1 MKKSSIWT
9 HWDGIWSTRTPLG
22 SNVCEV
28 PDMKKITPA
37 QSEVP
42 TTFFHIS
49 HDNWSSSLT
58 SVSQDALDAVL
69 GPPLVVLQLFLLHFL
84 FILLIVAFPPE
95 LTPHAAT
102 DGAHCKSSFKKWK
115 ITNTY
120 RCVFKIKIK
129 RMILEK
135 YEMTLYYYRSKHG
148 LFVWN
153 KKAL

>member
-9 HWDGIWSTRTPLG
+9 HWDDIWSNRTPLG

-28 PDMKKITPA
+28 PDMEKITPA

-42 TTFFHIS
+42 TVLSHIS
-49 HDNWSSSLT
+49 HDNSSSSLT

-102 DGAHCKSSFKKWK
+102 DGAHCESSFRKWQLQ
-115 ITNTY
+115 THTD
-120 RCVFKIKIK
+120 VFLKTKLRVMLK
-129 RMILEK
+129 K
-135 YEMTLYYYRSKHG
+135 YEMTLYKNRSKHG
-148 LFVWN
+148 LFMWN
-153 KKAL
+153 K